1 MVWYSHLFKNFP
13 QFVVIDTVKGFNVVN
28 EREIDVFLEFL
39 CFQYDATN
47 VGNFISD
54 ISVVVVV
61 VVVVVFAN
69 SFAKTT
75 HWL

>member
-1 MVWYSHLFKNFP
+1 MAWYSHLFKNFP
-13 QFVVIDTVKGFNVVN
+13 QCLVTHTVKVFCVVN
-28 EREIDVFLEFL
+28 EAEVGVFLEFL

-61 VVVVVFAN
+61 VVVFVFAN

>member
-1 MVWYSHLFKNFP
+1 MIH
-13 QFVVIDTVKGFNVVN
+13 TVEGFRVVN
-28 EREIDVFLEFL
+28 EAEVGVFLEFL